1 MDLFQSPGIVTTDG
15 LRGSIPL
22 LVPKLKVL
30 ITNLTSDYMSYK
42 LSTIR
47 EAFNKSYGV
56 RLGLFPGVV
65 TFTNN

>member
-1 MDLFQSPGIVTTDG
+1 MLPKLRGMGIVTIDG

-42 LSTIR
+42 LSTIC
-47 EAFNKSYGV
+47 EAFNKSGGGIG
-56 RLGLFPGVV
+56 RR
-65 TFTNN
+65 